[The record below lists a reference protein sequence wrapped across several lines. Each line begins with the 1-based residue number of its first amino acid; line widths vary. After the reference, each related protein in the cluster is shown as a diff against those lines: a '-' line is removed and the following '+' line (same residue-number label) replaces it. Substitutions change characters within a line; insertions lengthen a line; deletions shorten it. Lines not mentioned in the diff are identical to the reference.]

1 MNMQMSE
8 KFNHYCERLASAVSK
23 LDLDKVEILT
33 EEVFTRLLH
42 RKQIFLC
49 GNGGSAANAI
59 HIAND
64 YLYGIVKQPGAGARV
79 EALPANQAI
88 VTCLAND
95 IGYSEIY
102 SEQIRVKAE
111 KDDLLIVLS
120 GSGNSENI
128 VSALQTANKIGV
140 TTAAILGFSGGK
152 AKGLAKVVI
161 HAEINDM
168 QISEDIQTM
177 ILHHIMQVCFV
188 KIRESE

>member
-1 MNMQMSE
+1 MSE
-8 KFNHYCERLASAVSK
+8 NFNHYCKRLANAASEI
-23 LDLDKVEILT
+23 DLDKVEILT
-33 EEVFTRLLH
+33 EEVFTRLIN

-49 GNGGSAANAI
+49 GNGGSASNAI

-64 YLYGIVKQPGAGARV
+64 YLYGIAKQPGAGARV

-102 SEQIRVKAE
+102 AEQIRVKAE

-128 VSALQTANKIGV
+128 VSALQTANKMGV

-152 AKGLAKVVI
+152 AKNIAKVVI
-161 HAEINDM
+161 HADINDM

-177 ILHHIMQVCFV
+177 ILHHIMQVCFAMMR
-188 KIRESE
+188 KSE

>member
-1 MNMQMSE
+1 MSE
-8 KFNHYCERLASAVSK
+8 NFNDYTKRLANAASK
-23 LDLDKVEILT
+23 IDLDKVLALT
-33 EEVFTRLLH
+33 EEVFNRLIH

-64 YLYGIVKQPGAGARV
+64 YLYGIAKQPGAGARV

-88 VTCLAND
+88 LTCLAND

-102 SEQIRVKAE
+102 AEQIRVKAK

-120 GSGNSENI
+120 GSGNSGNI
-128 VSALQTANKIGV
+128 ISALHTANKMGV
-140 TTAAILGFSGGK
+140 TTAAILGFSGGE
-152 AKGLAKVVI
+152 AKNLAKVVI
-161 HAEINDM
+161 HAVIDDM

-177 ILHHIMQVCFV
+177 ILHHIMQVCFA
-188 KIRESE
+188 KMGKSE

>member
-1 MNMQMSE
+1 MPE
-8 KFNHYCERLASAVSK
+8 KFTHYSKRLSIAVAK
-23 LDLDKVEILT
+23 IDLDQVELLT
-33 EEVFTRLLH
+33 EEVFGRITR

-49 GNGGSAANAI
+49 GNGGSAANSI

-64 YLYGIVKQPGAGARV
+64 YLCGVEKKPGAGARV
-79 EALPANQAI
+79 EALPANQAV

-102 SEQIRVKAE
+102 AEQIRVKADE
-111 KDDLLIVLS
+111 GDLLIVLS

-128 VSALQTANKIGV
+128 LKALEAAHNIGV
-140 TTAAILGFSGGK
+140 KTAAILGFSGGK
-152 AKGLAKVVI
+152 AKSLANIVI

-177 ILHHIMQVCFV
+177 VLHHIMQVCFERLG
-188 KIRESE
+188 KR